1 MRKLD
6 PLAVA
11 LSLSVAIALGTVA
24 YVVGSILA
32 DPHPPAPIPWSDDRG
47 EALER
52 WHTIQ
57 RGVRVTPPLPAP
69 HR

>member
-11 LSLSVAIALGTVA
+11 LALTVTGALGTVA
-24 YVVGSILA
+24 YVVGSILSDERPRTPVPYSTDRA
-32 DPHPPAPIPWSDDRG
+32 EAQKTLDLIRRGQRVPAIP
-47 EALER
+47 L
-52 WHTIQ
+52 
-57 RGVRVTPPLPAP
+57 

>member
-6 PLAVA
+6 PLALA
-11 LSLSVAIALGTVA
+11 LAFAVTAALGTVA

-32 DPHPPAPIPWSDDRG
+32 DPPTSPVPWSADPLQARETLD
-47 EALER
+47 LV
-52 WHTIQ
+52 Q

>member
-11 LSLSVAIALGTVA
+11 LALAVTGALGTVA

-32 DPHPPAPIPWSDDRG
+32 DPPTATVPWSDDRA
-47 EALER
+47 EAQETLDLIR
-52 WHTIQ
+52 RGQ
-57 RGVRVTPPLPAP
+57 RVPAIPL